1 MPRRFTHPVH
11 APAWAGFFLFMT
23 LMTAANPPVTVVIEI
38 PAGTTDKIEYDA
50 ASDRFLVDRVIRYLP
65 YPVNYGFIPH
75 TLAGDGD
82 PVDVLVLGRRVET
95 GTRIDAIPLATL
107 RLTDRGES
115 DDKVLFIPVAD
126 SLRLN
131 ACDTWTCLKAG
142 HPDLLLQIET
152 WFLHYK
158 GPGVMVSEGWM
169 GPDSTRQ
176 FIRNTT
182 LD

>member
-1 MPRRFTHPVH
+1 MVMAA
-11 APAWAGFFLFMT
+11 APQ
-23 LMTAANPPVTVVIEI
+23 PPTTVVIEI

-50 ASDRFLVDRVIRYLP
+50 TTDRFLVDRVIRYLP
-65 YPVNYGFIPH
+65 YPVNYGFIPR
-75 TLAGDGD
+75 TLAGDRD
-82 PVDVLVLGRRVET
+82 PVDVLLLSRRVET
-95 GTRIDAIPLATL
+95 GTRMEAVPLATL

-115 DDKVLFIPVAD
+115 DEKVLFIPVAD

-131 ACDTWTCLKAG
+131 ACDTWACLRDG

-152 WFLHYK
+152 WFLNYK
-158 GPGVMVSEGWM
+158 GPGVMVSDGWM

-176 FIRNTT
+176 FIRNTM

>member
-1 MPRRFTHPVH
+1 
-11 APAWAGFFLFMT
+11 MT
-23 LMTAANPPVTVVIEI
+23 LMTSANPPVTVVIEI

-50 ASDRFLVDRVIRYLP
+50 ASDRFLLDRVIRYLP

-82 PVDVLVLGRRVET
+82 PVDVLVLGRRLET
-95 GTRIDAIPLATL
+95 GTQLDAIPLATL

-115 DDKVLFIPVAD
+115 DEKVLFIPVAD

-158 GPGVMVSEGWM
+158 GLGVMVSEGWM